1 VVPLPRPTGGGGYVV
16 AWTGLRKLPRSQD
29 LTRRP
34 GKVEPVCA
42 DIGAIPTNDKL
53 ELSYGKTIPVKLM
66 TLLFSKMAL
75 RATQHHEQLH

>member
-1 VVPLPRPTGGGGYVV
+1 LDRVEKTPE
-16 AWTGLRKLPRSQD
+16 KSD

-34 GKVEPVCA
+34 GKVEPVCE

>member
-1 VVPLPRPTGGGGYVV
+1 MVPLPRPTGGGGYVV

-34 GKVEPVCA
+34 GKVEPVCE
-42 DIGAIPTNDKL
+42 DISAIPINDKL

-75 RATQHHEQLH
+75 RATQHHE